1 MSSTMSDRRRGGDAT
16 LLAEAV
22 ALARAAGG
30 ELARRFPGAR
40 AREAAARRGDGFPL
54 AIEHKGRRDLVTAA
68 DLASEERILDGLSR
82 LAPGVPVLS
91 EERGDPG
98 VRAGALW
105 IVDPLD
111 GTTNFAHGHPLYT
124 VSIAL
129 CRDGVPE
136 LGVVH
141 APELGD
147 TWWASRGGGAFQDGV
162 PIRVTEEAELVRALL
177 ATGFSYEREELSRGA
192 LEVFAR
198 LLTESREV
206 RRGGSACLDL
216 AHVASGVFAGYWELH
231 LKPHDVAAGALLVR
245 EAGGLVTD
253 YAGGEE
259 WLFGESLIA
268 GSPAIHARLLAEIG
282 RGIRTE

>member
-1 MSSTMSDRRRGGDAT
+1 MSDRSRGREAA
-16 LLAEAV
+16 LLPEV
-22 ALARAAGG
+22 TALARAAGE
-30 ELARRFPGAR
+30 ELASRFPGAR
-40 AREAAARRGDGFPL
+40 RAIEAARRGFPAPIPL
-54 AIEHKGRRDLVTAA
+54 AVANKGPRDLVTAA
-68 DLASEERILDGLSR
+68 DLASEERIIAGLSR
-82 LAPGVPVLS
+82 LTPGVPVLS
-91 EERGDPG
+91 EERPDPG
-98 VRAGALW
+98 VRSGALW

-111 GTTNFAHGHPLYT
+111 GTTNFAHGHPLYS

-129 CRDGVPE
+129 CLDGVPE
-136 LGVVH
+136 IGVVH
-141 APELGD
+141 APALGD

-162 PIRVTEEAELVRALL
+162 AVRVTDETELVRSLL
-177 ATGFSYEREELSRGA
+177 ATGFSYEREELARGA

-198 LLTESREV
+198 LLSGSREI

-253 YAGGEE
+253 YEGGDE

-268 GSPAIHARLLAEIG
+268 GAPAIHARLLAEIG
-282 RGIRTE
+282 RGIRGR

>member
-1 MSSTMSDRRRGGDAT
+1 MNEAARGGAPA
-16 LLAEAV
+16 LLRAV
-22 ALARAAGG
+22 IDLARSAGE
-30 ELARRFPGAR
+30 ELSARFPGAQ
-40 AREAAARRGDGFPL
+40 AREDSLRRGGGFPL

-68 DLASEERILDGLSR
+68 DLASEGRILEGLAR
-82 LAPGVPVLS
+82 LVPGVPVLS

-98 VRAGALW
+98 VRDGALW

-111 GTTNFAHGHPLYT
+111 GTTNYAHGHPLYT

-129 CRDGVPE
+129 CEDGEPV

-141 APELGD
+141 APALRD
-147 TWWASRGGGAFQDGV
+147 TWWATRGGGAFQDGV
-162 PIRVTEEAELVRALL
+162 PVRVTEEDRLVRALL
-177 ATGFSYEREELSRGA
+177 ATGFSYEREELGRGA

-198 LLTESREV
+198 LLSESREI

-245 EAGGLVTD
+245 EAGGIVTD
-253 YAGGEE
+253 YAGGAD
-259 WLFGESLIA
+259 WLFGGSLIA

-282 RGIRTE
+282 HGIRPR